1 VDSKLH
7 LVLGGSGAIGR
18 AVIKEL
24 LKRGLPVKAVERS
37 KTVEGTETIK
47 ADLLDLIRTK
57 EVIHGA
63 GFVYLCVGLL
73 YRSKYWR
80 ENWPRLMKNVIQACS
95 ESKSKLIFFDNWYMY
110 GPPPLPVP
118 IVENSPQSIQTKKG
132 LVRKETADILLK
144 AHKNGSV
151 KALIGRSADFYG
163 PTSLNSG
170 LYVNILKRML
180 EGKNPQWIG
189 DPKTKHTYAYINDDG
204 QALVDL
210 ALDESCYGEV
220 WHLPVEK
227 PTTTYAML
235 DLFNAELGKTY
246 KLSVMPKPMLKIL
259 SIFIKD
265 LKELDEMSYQFEYDF
280 VMSDKKF
287 RSHFPQF
294 KTTSYNIGVKE
305 MVDSFRTINK

>member
-1 VDSKLH
+1 MDSKLH

-18 AVIKEL
+18 GVIKEL
-24 LKRGLPVKAVERS
+24 QKRGLQVKAVERS
-37 KTVEGTETIK
+37 KEVDGIETVK
-47 ADLLDLIRTK
+47 ADLLDMTQAKKAIR
-57 EVIHGA
+57 GA
-63 GFVYLCVGLL
+63 DFVYLCVGLS
-73 YRSKYWR
+73 YQSKYWQ
-80 ENWPRLMKNVIQACS
+80 ENWPRLMRNVIQACS

-110 GPPPLPVP
+110 GPPLPVP
-118 IVENSPQSIQTKKG
+118 IVENSPQNTQTKKG
-132 LVRKETADILLK
+132 LARKETADLLLE
-144 AHKNGSV
+144 AHRAGSV

-163 PTSLNSG
+163 PMAINSG
-170 LYVNILKRML
+170 LYSNILKRML

-189 DPKTKHTYAYINDDG
+189 NPKTQHTYAYTDDNSR
-204 QALVDL
+204 ALIEL
-210 ALDESCYGEV
+210 ALDERCYGEV

-227 PTTTYAML
+227 PTTTYSML

-259 SIFIKD
+259 SIFIKG
-265 LKELDEMSYQFEYDF
+265 LKELDEMSYQFESDF

-294 KTTSYNIGVKE
+294 KTTPYNIGVKE